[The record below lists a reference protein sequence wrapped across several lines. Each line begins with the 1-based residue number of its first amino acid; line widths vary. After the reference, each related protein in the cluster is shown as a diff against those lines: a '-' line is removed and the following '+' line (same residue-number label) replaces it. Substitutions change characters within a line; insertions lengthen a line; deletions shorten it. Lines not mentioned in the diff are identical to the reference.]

1 MVILLVEVQV
11 SVTKRKAEI
20 QKERGKATARADRL
34 KEQTQED
41 YRQKLNLGRTISA
54 INQIEN
60 HLHGHARGLKTK
72 LLHDPQA
79 MRWVLES
86 KWKRLGKLMPDL
98 KAVETS
104 GKNELTITINTSY
117 D

>member
-1 MVILLVEVQV
+1 MAVEKDHR
-11 SVTKRKAEI
+11 KR
-20 QKERGKATARADRL
+20 ATRL
-34 KEQTQED
+34 KHENQED
-41 YRQKLNLGRTISA
+41 YRQKLNLGKTISS
-54 INQIEN
+54 INGIEQN
-60 HLHGHARGLKTK
+60 LRDHANGREGKI
-72 LLHDPQA
+72 LHDAQA

-104 GKNELTITINTSY
+104 GSNELIVRIEKSY